1 MNEHSLVLVVVG
13 AVMGGASFLFTLGSV
28 VMGCAPDVT
37 TLILGRFIVG
47 LAIGVAAI
55 VSPVYLAGTSHCA
68 RHGTTHARTHAT
80 DSSSEIS
87 PTRYRGAV
95 VTVNNLC
102 LTGGQFVSY
111 LVDSAFVSVPGGTH
125 HYYLFI

>member
-1 MNEHSLVLVVVG
+1 M
-13 AVMGGASFLFTLGSV
+13 
-28 VMGCAPDVT
+28 T

-55 VSPVYLAGTSHCA
+55 VSPVYLA
-68 RHGTTHARTHAT
+68 
-80 DSSSEIS
+80 EIS

-125 HYYLFI
+125 HHYYLL

>member
-1 MNEHSLVLVVVG
+1 MNEYSLVLVVVG

-55 VSPVYLAGTSHCA
+55 VSPVYLAGTSLMRTT
-68 RHGTTHARTHAT
+68 RHYTRTHAH
-80 DSSSEIS
+80 
-87 PTRYRGAV
+87 
-95 VTVNNLC
+95 N
-102 LTGGQFVSY
+102 
-111 LVDSAFVSVPGGTH
+111 
-125 HYYLFI
+125 

>member
-1 MNEHSLVLVVVG
+1 
-13 AVMGGASFLFTLGSV
+13 MGGASFLFTLGSV

-55 VSPVYLAGTSHCA
+55 VSPVYLAGTSHCT
-68 RHGTTHARTHAT
+68 RHDTRTHAT
-80 DSSSEIS
+80 DSSPEIS

-125 HYYLFI
+125 HHYYLF